1 MPNGGS
7 DNCMNCALNGA
18 NQRSAQIKGF
28 NPDSRVSFCTVRDI
42 VIQSGSAWTYCHYS
56 HGHYW
61 GETEEKGTFI
71 SQEALNKLDP
81 SEPMYTVGARS
92 GGYQRIPY
100 FKGISPH
107 TQGPMGNCTLC
118 NEGFEEGVWI
128 TSYATDNEFD
138 FGFCC
143 NEHYEIWATKIDD
156 ELKLTDDQNQL
167 FEHIENN
174 RTEKAREL
182 AYTFIYILENTTPS
196 NIKPRTHPLSFT
208 NDQSWTPV
216 HYALLKLDDDDQLYA
231 LLEIMCF
238 KQPMLFNHHGWSPVH
253 LAAYL
258 GKDGAVKELIELYRS
273 SQDQIIKRDLFGKS
287 PVDIAAQEGHLKVI
301 ELLLPLTYTNQ
312 QELDNALLFA
322 SKQGNLFLAEALVN
336 AGADVNTRG
345 HRDWTPLMNAAY
357 HASDLTLTTYLL
369 DQGADKTLK
378 NLSGKDVM
386 DELRPW
392 STNTNESLL
401 ELIEKHVKTK

>member
-1 MPNGGS
+1 M
-7 DNCMNCALNGA
+7 
-18 NQRSAQIKGF
+18 
-28 NPDSRVSFCTVRDI
+28 
-42 VIQSGSAWTYCHYS
+42 
-56 HGHYW
+56 
-61 GETEEKGTFI
+61 
-71 SQEALNKLDP
+71 
-81 SEPMYTVGARS
+81 
-92 GGYQRIPY
+92 
-100 FKGISPH
+100 
-107 TQGPMGNCTLC
+107 
-118 NEGFEEGVWI
+118 
-128 TSYATDNEFD
+128 
-138 FGFCC
+138 
-143 NEHYEIWATKIDD
+143 
-156 ELKLTDDQNQL
+156 
-167 FEHIENN
+167 
-174 RTEKAREL
+174 
-182 AYTFIYILENTTPS
+182 
-196 NIKPRTHPLSFT
+196 
-208 NDQSWTPV
+208 
-216 HYALLKLDDDDQLYA
+216 DDDDQLYA